1 MSKSM
6 RRNKQEPDYTKEELA
21 RRERQALI
29 AKASTLTVGSFV
41 LIMIFVVTIFFSVSA
56 NYLVGIGSS
65 VKSWLKENITTEQLI
80 NPEKAEDE
88 KLREAA
94 DTKDAASTKAEK
106 SKDAA
111 VKKKKASFAQERDR
125 TDYCQI
131 SPARS
136 DNRAFKN
143 IFFQRTR
150 KS

>member
-1 MSKSM
+1 M

-41 LIMIFVVTIFFSVSA
+41 LMMIFVVAIFFSVSA

-88 KLREAA
+88 KLKEIA
-94 DTKDAASTKAEK
+94 DTKETAITKTEK
-106 SKDAA
+106 SGEAT
-111 VKKKKASFAQERDR
+111 VKKRNLLTGGR
-125 TDYCQI
+125 W
-131 SPARS
+131 R
-136 DNRAFKN
+136 
-143 IFFQRTR
+143 
-150 KS
+150 